1 VTDLPF
7 VQVDAFADRP
17 FAGNSA
23 AVMPLYAWL
32 PDETL
37 QAIAMENNLSETAF
51 TIPANDDEADYELR
65 WFTPAV
71 EVVLCGHA
79 TLASG
84 HVLIGD
90 RDRIRFRT
98 RRAGMLEVARDPG
111 SGSGASGDRYAMSL
125 PAWRA
130 DPEPLPEVIAALG
143 CMARETLWH
152 SGRYALVV
160 LDSEAEVLA
169 LQPDFARLAGQGDIL
184 TIVTAPGSATDM
196 VSRVFAPGA
205 GIDEDPV
212 TGSAHCVSVPY
223 WADRLGRTTLT
234 AFQAS
239 RRGGHLTAR
248 LEGDRVILVGK
259 CVTVIEGV
267 MRI

>member
-1 VTDLPF
+1 VTELRL

-17 FAGNSA
+17 FTGNPA
-23 AVMPLYAWL
+23 AVIPLDRWL
-32 PDETL
+32 PDEIL

-51 TIPANDDEADYELR
+51 TVPAGDGEADYELR
-65 WFTPAV
+65 WFTPAI

-98 RRAGMLEVARDPG
+98 RKAGLLEVARD
-111 SGSGASGDRYAMSL
+111 GDAYLMSL
-125 PAWRA
+125 PAYRA
-130 DPEPLPEVIAALG
+130 EPRPLPRVLAALG
-143 CMARETLWH
+143 CVAEETLWH
-152 SGRYALVV
+152 PGLYALIV
-160 LDSEAEVLA
+160 LPSEEEVLA
-169 LQPDFARLAGQGDIL
+169 LRPDFRKLAEEGDIL
-184 TIVTAPGSATDM
+184 TIVTAPGRGSDV
-196 VSRVFAPGA
+196 VSRVFACGA

-212 TGSAHCVSVPY
+212 TGSAHSVLTPY
-223 WADRLGRTTLT
+223 WAERLGRDHFT

-239 RRGGHLTAR
+239 RRGGRMTCR
-248 LEGDRVILVGK
+248 LQGDRAILGAS

-267 MRI
+267 LRF